1 MGKAGEAKWEVKAI
15 KKALSKPR
23 ALFEKLILTSE
34 QFQ

>member
-1 MGKAGEAKWEVKAI
+1 MGKAWSAKWQVEGI

-23 ALFEKLILTSE
+23 AFFEKLILTSE